1 MFNNLKIIIAAI
13 GVIGFIS
20 FSILKLEPGRDFNP
34 NTYELTTPSGPITLA
49 QLKSNKKIV
58 ILYFG
63 FLTCPEAC
71 PTTLSLM
78 SKVFRELTQDQ
89 RDKISFLFID
99 VDPERDT
106 MEDMITYTNFFDK
119 KITPVLIPLADLQNF
134 TYKFG
139 ISVYKMPIESSMSY
153 TIDHT
158 TDMIVIAPTG
168 EILQSIEHGQ
178 PKVVVLDRIRKV
190 LNKFGDMK

>member
-1 MFNNLKIIIAAI
+1 MTLI
-13 GVIGFIS
+13 GGIS

-34 NTYELTTPSGPITLA
+34 NSYSLTTPTGQITLDELRKKE
-49 QLKSNKKIV
+49 QLV

-78 SKVFRELTQDQ
+78 SRVFKELTQEEKD
-89 RDKISFLFID
+89 RITFLFIG
-99 VDPERDT
+99 VDPERDSL
-106 MEDMITYTNFFDK
+106 EDMTTYAHYFDK
-119 KITPVLIPLADLQNF
+119 KITPVMIPLQDLQNF

-139 ISVYKMPIESSMSY
+139 ISVYKMPIESSMAY

-158 TDMIVIAPTG
+158 TDMIIISPKG
-168 EILQSIEHGQ
+168 EILPSIQHGQ
-178 PKVVVLDRIRKV
+178 PKVVVLDKLKTI
-190 LNKFGDMK
+190 LNAYGAKK